1 MIDWRRPRGFVVAT
15 AAAAIVGLSACTGG
29 PSAPHG
35 PSLDVTIRD
44 FRITAS
50 SSTVPAGQVALLV
63 HDKGPSTHELV
74 VVRTDLP
81 AAQLPL
87 RPDGLLVDED
97 SPQLHSVDE
106 LSELDVG
113 DRARLVLN
121 LSPGRYVLFC
131 NLEGHY
137 LGGMHALLQVGSE
150 QDKGD
155 PGA

>member
-1 MIDWRRPRGFVVAT
+1 MIDPRRSRRFVVAT
-15 AAAAIVGLSACTGG
+15 VAAAIVGLSACTGG
-29 PSAPHG
+29 APAGHG
-35 PSLDVTIRD
+35 PSLAVTIRD

-50 SSTVPAGQVALLV
+50 SSSVATGHVVLLV
-63 HDKGPSTHELV
+63 HDLGPSTHELV

-97 SPQLHSVDE
+97 SPQLHAVDE

-113 DRARLVLN
+113 DRAQLVLN
-121 LSPGRYVLFC
+121 LSPGRYVFFC

-137 LGGMHALLQVGSE
+137 LGGMHTLLQVGS
-150 QDKGD
+150 DRDTGD
-155 PGA
+155 PDA

>member
-1 MIDWRRPRGFVVAT
+1 MIDPRRPRRFIVAT
-15 AAAAIVGLSACTGG
+15 VAAAIVGLSACTGG
-29 PSAPHG
+29 PPAAHG
-35 PSLDVTIRD
+35 PSLAVTIRD
-44 FRITAS
+44 FQITAS
-50 SSTVPAGQVALLV
+50 PSTATAGHLVLLV
-63 HDKGPSTHELV
+63 HDLGPSTHELV

-97 SPQLHSVDE
+97 SPQLHTVDE

-137 LGGMHALLQVGSE
+137 LGGMHALLQVGGRGD
-150 QDKGD
+150 QGD
-155 PGA
+155 PNA

>member
-1 MIDWRRPRGFVVAT
+1 MAT
-15 AAAAIVGLSACTGG
+15 AAATIVCLSACSGG
-29 PSAPHG
+29 PPSSHG

-44 FRITAS
+44 FRITES
-50 SSTVPAGQVALLV
+50 FSTVSAGEVVLLV

-81 AAQLPL
+81 SDQLPL

-97 SPQLHSVDE
+97 SPQLHRVDE
-106 LSELDVG
+106 LSELDIG

-137 LGGMHALLQVGSE
+137 LGGMHSLLQVRS
-150 QDKGD
+150 D
-155 PGA
+155 PNEGGLNG